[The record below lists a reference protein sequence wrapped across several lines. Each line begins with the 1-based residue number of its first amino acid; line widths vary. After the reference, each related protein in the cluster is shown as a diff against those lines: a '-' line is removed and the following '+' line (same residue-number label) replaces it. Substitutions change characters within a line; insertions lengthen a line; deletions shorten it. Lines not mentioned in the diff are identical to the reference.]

1 MRNGIVFISR
11 DPSSWHKSI
20 NTTLVPLATMVN
32 RWCQK

>member
-1 MRNGIVFISR
+1 MLSR

-32 RWCQK
+32 RFVLDISIVVL